1 MKLVELF
8 YDTETTGLS
17 PLSHGLHQIAGILT
31 VDGVIK
37 EKFNIRAAPNPLAII
52 EQKALDTAGVT
63 EEQIKAYQPMRAGY
77 LDFCAIIGRHVN
89 PYDKQDKAHLIGY
102 NNRRFDDDFLRQW
115 YVQNGNQ
122 FFGASFWADS
132 IDVLVLASEALKKHR
147 HTMVD
152 FKLHT
157 VAKTLGIAVDE
168 SRLHDAMYDIELTY
182 EIYKLLTC
190 I

>member
-31 VDGVIK
+31 VDGAIK
-37 EKFNIRAAPNPLAII
+37 EKFDIKVAPNPQAII
-52 EQKALDTAGVT
+52 EQKALDKSGVT
-63 EEQIKAYQPMRAGY
+63 EAQIKAYQPMREGY
-77 LDFCAIIGRHVN
+77 NQFCKIIGGYVN
-89 PYDKQDKAHLIGY
+89 PYDKQDKIHLIGY

-115 YVQNGNQ
+115 HVQNGNQ
-122 FFGASFWADS
+122 YFGASFWADS
-132 IDVLVLASEALKKHR
+132 IDVLVLASEALKRHR
-147 HTMVD
+147 HTMAD

-157 VAKTLGIAVDE
+157 VAKTLGIEVDG

>member
-17 PLSHGLHQIAGILT
+17 PLSHGLHQIAGIIT
-31 VDGVIK
+31 VDGVVK
-37 EKFNIRAAPNPLAII
+37 EKFNIKVAPNPLAII

-77 LDFCAIIGRHVN
+77 LQFDALMSKYVN
-89 PYDKQDKAHLIGY
+89 CYDKQDKVHLIGY

-115 YVQNGNQ
+115 YVQNGSQ
-122 FFGASFWADS
+122 YFGASFWADS

-147 HTMVD
+147 HTMID

-168 SRLHDAMYDIELTY
+168 SRLHDAMYDTELTKAIY
-182 EIYKLLTC
+182 DEITG